1 MVEIITLEMLQEE
14 AKEIQAFTDQGCEDD
29 IYMVEQRGS
38 RLQAYI
44 SRTGKMLADAKKLLN
59 QRKKDDIIQALEKYY
74 IKGDAPKITINEL
87 IKSLCAEEQYAVD
100 WLERL
105 NRTCVHESDW
115 CRTLIS
121 KYKEEIRMATFGGG
135 NP

>member
-1 MVEIITLEMLQEE
+1 MITVESLKQEAE
-14 AKEIQAFTDQGCEDD
+14 EIQAFTDQGCEDD
-29 IYMVEQRGS
+29 IYLVEQRGS

-44 SRTGKMLADAKKLLN
+44 SRTGKMLADAKLLLN
-59 QRKKDDIIQALEKYY
+59 QAKRQEIVQALEKYY
-74 IKGDAPKITINEL
+74 AKMDAPKIAVNEL
-87 IKSLCAEEQYAVD
+87 IKATCAEEQYIVD
-100 WLERL
+100 WVERL

-121 KYKEEIRMATFGGG
+121 KFKEEMRMNSYGGG

>member
-1 MVEIITLEMLQEE
+1 MQLITIETLKEE
-14 AKEIQAFTDQGCEDD
+14 AEGIQAFTDQGCEDD
-29 IYMVEQRGS
+29 IYLVEQRGS

-59 QRKKDDIIQALEKYY
+59 IAKKNDIIQALEKYY
-74 IKGDAPKITINEL
+74 IQCDAPKMSINEL
-87 IKSLCAEEQYAVD
+87 IKCSCAEEQYVVD
-100 WLERL
+100 WVERL

-121 KYKEEIRMATFGGG
+121 KFKEEMRMNTFGGG
-135 NP
+135 GT